1 MFIFSGVPDRWGA
14 QMMAGLV
21 VFPFWPS
28 LIWGPWPQGVR
39 VLQMGPKNQVQGKE
53 ESLVPA
59 WVNVYIL

>member
-1 MFIFSGVPDRWGA
+1 MFIFSGVSDRWGA
-14 QMMAGLV
+14 QMMAGLI
-21 VFPFWPS
+21 VFPLWPS

-39 VLQMGPKNQVQGKE
+39 VLQMGQKSQVQGKE